1 MWDQTYGCA
10 KHYMCSIRY
19 YMISFISKPYQIVLD
34 RYILRFYG
42 EIKVEGEGVLI
53 QKRRE
58 KEGRK
63 RGKFL
68 IQLFV
73 RLQFW

>member
-1 MWDQTYGCA
+1 MIRGGIMWDQTYGCA

-42 EIKVEGEGVLI
+42 EIKGEGEGVLI
-53 QKRRE
+53 QKE
-58 KEGRK
+58 EKKKEGK
-63 RGKFL
+63 GGSS
-68 IQLFV
+68 
-73 RLQFW
+73 